1 MKNRIYV
8 IGMGPGKEEM
18 MTMEALHALEQSDVI
33 VGYTVYIKL
42 LGERFSDK
50 TLLRHRCGRRRNDAG
65 FVLQKPQ
72 RGTK

>member
-33 VGYTVYIKL
+33 VGYTVYIK
-42 LGERFSDK
+42 
-50 TLLRHRCGRRRNDAG
+50 
-65 FVLQKPQ
+65 
-72 RGTK
+72 